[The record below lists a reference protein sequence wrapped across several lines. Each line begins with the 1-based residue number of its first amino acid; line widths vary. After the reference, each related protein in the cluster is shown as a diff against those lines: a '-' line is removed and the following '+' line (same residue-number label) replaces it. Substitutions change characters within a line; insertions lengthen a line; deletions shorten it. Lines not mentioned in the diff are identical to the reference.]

1 VSFEYAHATTL
12 PDALAAL
19 AAEGTLPVAG
29 GTDLVPCVDEGIL
42 TPSRVLDI
50 RGLPGARDITIHADG
65 SATIGAAVRISDL
78 ATHQQLR
85 ARFPV
90 LAEAA
95 ASVGTP
101 ALRNMG
107 TIGGNLVQRHHCW
120 YFRRGVGCFKRGG
133 TQCAAVEGEH
143 EYHGIVADGTCR
155 AVHPSDP
162 AVALEVLDATVVV
175 ARAGATERRVSIAEL
190 FAGAAGNALS
200 EVTLAHGELITAI
213 ELPAASAGGVQHWEK
228 VMQRGA
234 WDFALVSCAA
244 VRRADGAVRLALG
257 GVALAPWRIALSVEE
272 DIASGGLDEDS
283 IDALAERAMY
293 DVEPLARNG
302 YKVTLAQTVLKRA
315 MQALG

>member
-1 VSFEYAHATTL
+1 MSFEYAHATTL
-12 PDALAAL
+12 PDALTAL
-19 AAEGTLPVAG
+19 SAEGTLPVAG

-42 TPSRVLDI
+42 APARVLDI
-50 RGLPGARDITIHADG
+50 RTLPGARDITLHADG
-65 SATIGAAVRISDL
+65 SATIGAAVRISEL
-78 ATHQQLR
+78 AAHEGLR
-85 ARFPV
+85 SRFPV
-90 LAEAA
+90 LAESA

-107 TIGGNLVQRHHCW
+107 TIGGNLAQRHHCW

-133 TQCAAVEGEH
+133 TQCAAVDGEH
-143 EYHGIVADGTCR
+143 EYHGIVAGGVCR

-162 AVALEVLDATVVV
+162 AVALEALEATVIV
-175 ARAGATERRVSIAEL
+175 ARAGAAKRRVSIEAL
-190 FAGAAGNALS
+190 YAGAADNPLREA
-200 EVTLAHGELITAI
+200 TLAHGELITAI
-213 ELPAASAGGVQHWEK
+213 ELPAAAADGVQHWEK

-244 VRRADGAVRLALG
+244 VRRTDGTVRLALG

-272 DIASGGLDEDS
+272 DIASGGLDDDS

>member
-1 VSFEYAHATTL
+1 
-12 PDALAAL
+12 
-19 AAEGTLPVAG
+19 
-29 GTDLVPCVDEGIL
+29 
-42 TPSRVLDI
+42 
-50 RGLPGARDITIHADG
+50 
-65 SATIGAAVRISDL
+65 VRISDL
-78 ATHQQLR
+78 ATHPQVR
-85 ARFPV
+85 AHFPL
-90 LAEAA
+90 LADAA

-133 TQCAAVEGEH
+133 TQCAAVDGEH
-143 EYHGIVADGTCR
+143 EYHGIVAAGTCR

-162 AVALEVLDATVVV
+162 AVALEALDATVVV
-175 ARAGATERRVSIAEL
+175 ARVGADERRLSIAEL
-190 FAGAAGNALS
+190 FAGAATNALS

-213 ELPAASAGGVQHWEK
+213 ELPAAAANGVQHWEK

-244 VRRADGAVRLALG
+244 ARRADGAVRIALG

>member
-1 VSFEYAHATTL
+1 VSFEYAHATAL
-12 PDALAAL
+12 PDALSAL
-19 AAEGTLPVAG
+19 AVEGTLPVAG

-42 TPSRVLDI
+42 SPTRVLDI
-50 RGLPGARDITIHADG
+50 RGLPGARDITLHADG

-78 ATHQQLR
+78 ATHPQVR
-85 ARFPV
+85 AHFPL
-90 LAEAA
+90 LADAA

-133 TQCAAVEGEH
+133 TQCAAVDGEH
-143 EYHGIVADGTCR
+143 EYHGIVAAGTCR

-162 AVALEVLDATVVV
+162 AVALEALDATVVV
-175 ARAGATERRVSIAEL
+175 ARVGADERRLSIAEL
-190 FAGAAGNALS
+190 FAGAATNALS

-213 ELPAASAGGVQHWEK
+213 ELPAAAANGVQHWEK

-244 VRRADGAVRLALG
+244 ARRADGAVRIALG

>member
-1 VSFEYAHATTL
+1 MSFEYAHATAL
-12 PDALAAL
+12 PDALTAL
-19 AAEGTLPVAG
+19 GAEGTLPVAG

-42 TPSRVLDI
+42 APTRVLDV
-50 RGLPGARDITIHADG
+50 RSLPGAQDISIHADG
-65 SATIGAAVRISDL
+65 SATIGSAVRISDL
-78 ATHQQLR
+78 ATHAQLR
-85 ARFPV
+85 ERFPV

-133 TQCAAVEGEH
+133 TQCAAIDGEH

-162 AVALEVLDATVVV
+162 AVALEALDATVVV
-175 ARAGATERRVSIAEL
+175 ARAGLAERRLSIAEL
-190 FAGAAGNALS
+190 FAGAASNPLS

-213 ELPAASAGGVQHWEK
+213 ELPAAATGGVQHWEK

-244 VRRADGAVRLALG
+244 VRRTDGTVRLALG

>member
-1 VSFEYAHATTL
+1 MSFEYEHATTL

-42 TPSRVLDI
+42 TPTRVLDV
-50 RGLPGARDITIHADG
+50 RALPGAGAITLHADG

-78 ATHQQLR
+78 ATHTGLR
-85 ARFPV
+85 ERFAV

-162 AVALEVLDATVVV
+162 AVALEALDAIVVV
-175 ARAGATERRVSIAEL
+175 ARAGATERRLSIAEL
-190 FAGAAGNALS
+190 YAGAANNAQS

-213 ELPAASAGGVQHWEK
+213 ELPAAAADGMQHWEK

-244 VRRADGAVRLALG
+244 VRRTDGTVRLALG
-257 GVALAPWRIALSVEE
+257 GVALAPWRISLSVEE

>member
-1 VSFEYAHATTL
+1 VSFEYAHATSL

-19 AAEGTLPVAG
+19 AVEGTVPVAG

-42 TPSRVLDI
+42 APTRVLDV
-50 RGLPGARDITIHADG
+50 RALPGARDITLHPDG
-65 SATIGAAVRISDL
+65 SATLGAAVRISDL
-78 ATHQQLR
+78 ATHSGLR
-85 ARFPV
+85 ERFPV

-107 TIGGNLVQRHHCW
+107 TLGGNLAQRHHCW

-133 TQCAAVEGEH
+133 TQCAAVDGEH

-175 ARAGATERRVSIAEL
+175 ASAGAGERRVSIAEL
-190 FAGAAGNALS
+190 FAGAAANPLS
-200 EVTLAHGELITAI
+200 ELTLAHGELITAI
-213 ELPAASAGGVQHWEK
+213 ELPAAAAYGTQHWEK

-244 VRRADGAVRLALG
+244 VRRTDGAVRLALG
-257 GVALAPWRIALSVEE
+257 GVALAPWRISLSVEE

-302 YKVTLAQTVLKRA
+302 YKVTLAQTVLRRA

>member
-12 PDALAAL
+12 PDALTAL
-19 AAEGTLPVAG
+19 SAEGTFPVAG

-42 TPSRVLDI
+42 SPARVLDI
-50 RGLPGARDITIHADG
+50 RTLPGARDITLHADG
-65 SATIGAAVRISDL
+65 SATIGAAVRISEL
-78 ATHQQLR
+78 AAHEGLR

-90 LAEAA
+90 LAESA

-107 TIGGNLVQRHHCW
+107 TIGGNLAQRHHCW

-133 TQCAAVEGEH
+133 TQCAAVDGEH
-143 EYHGIVADGTCR
+143 EYHGIVAGGVCR

-162 AVALEVLDATVVV
+162 AVALEALEATVIV
-175 ARAGATERRVSIAEL
+175 ARAGAAERRVSIEAL
-190 FAGAAGNALS
+190 YAGAADNPLREA
-200 EVTLAHGELITAI
+200 TLAHGELITAI
-213 ELPAASAGGVQHWEK
+213 ELPAAAADGVQHWEK

-244 VRRADGAVRLALG
+244 VRRTDGTVRLALG

-272 DIASGGLDEDS
+272 DIASGGLDDDS

>member
-1 VSFEYAHATTL
+1 VSFEYEHATTL

-42 TPSRVLDI
+42 TPTRVLDV
-50 RGLPGARDITIHADG
+50 RALPGAGAITLHADG

-78 ATHQQLR
+78 ATHTGLR
-85 ARFPV
+85 ERFAV

-107 TIGGNLVQRHHCW
+107 TIGGNLAQRHHCW

-162 AVALEVLDATVVV
+162 AVALEALDAIVVV
-175 ARAGATERRVSIAEL
+175 ARAGATERRLSIAEL
-190 FAGAAGNALS
+190 YAGAANNAQS
-200 EVTLAHGELITAI
+200 EVTLAHGDLITAI
-213 ELPAASAGGVQHWEK
+213 ELPAAAADGMQHWEK

-244 VRRADGAVRLALG
+244 VRRTDGTVRLALG
-257 GVALAPWRIALSVEE
+257 GVALAPWRISLSVEE